1 MHVITAF
8 HLGGAEEVAVNLA
21 IGLAARGHEGLVAA
35 VSRPRFKDEIGADQK
50 DRLSRAGIEFV
61 ELGTHSARFNVLYTP
76 WRVLSMVRHWKP
88 DIVHSH
94 TDIPDTMVSLA
105 HRLGQFTVARTIHN
119 SVLWPTHV
127 VMGRIVESAFWDD
140 LVVSVSS
147 DARVAYEELRRKFSL
162 PVSTR
167 QLVIRNGVACGNDE
181 QRLDRAY
188 LGTALSANVNKMQ
201 FCFAGR
207 YDRQKGFDVLI
218 GALGGLPQNY
228 LAKFEVHA
236 FGQGMD
242 LDAHVSEVAD
252 MNLPVFFHSPIP
264 RISRL
269 FPAFDAVLMPSR
281 FEGLAIVALEALTMG
296 VPVIGTT
303 ATGLRES
310 LPPAWP
316 LTVPVED
323 ATKFR
328 AALVDLLDGNLDIE
342 ALGKRGQEWARAHYG
357 VDRMV
362 SEYEKAYEQYLN
374 QSKITNYS

>member
-1 MHVITAF
+1 MRIMHVISAF
-8 HLGGAEEVAVNLA
+8 QLGGAEEIAVNLA
-21 IGLAARGHEGLVAA
+21 IGLVARGHEGFVAA
-35 VSRPRFKDEIGADQK
+35 VSRPRFKDEIGTDQK
-50 DRLSRAGIEFV
+50 DRLARAGIEFV
-61 ELGTHSARFNVLYTP
+61 ELGTRSARFNLLFAP
-76 WRVLSMVRHWKP
+76 WRVLSMVRRWKP

-94 TDIPDTMVSLA
+94 TDIPDAMVSLA

-127 VMGRIVESAFWDD
+127 GMGRIVESAFRDD
-140 LVVSVSS
+140 LVASVSN
-147 DARVAYEELRRKFSL
+147 DARAAYEELRRKYSL

-188 LGTALSANVNKMQ
+188 LGAALSANVNKMQ

-218 GALGGLPQNY
+218 GALRGLPQSY
-228 LAKFEVHA
+228 LARLEVHA
-236 FGQGMD
+236 FGQGRD
-242 LDAHVSEVAD
+242 LDAHLSD
-252 MNLPVFFHSPIP
+252 IRNLPVFFHSPIP
-264 RISRL
+264 RIFRL

-303 ATGLRES
+303 AKGLRES

-316 LTVPVED
+316 LMVPAED

-362 SEYEKAYEQYLN
+362 GEYEQAYEQYLS
-374 QSKITNYS
+374 QS